1 MSHVRSSTPAP
12 GRPRVQPTAT
22 SVSNAR
28 SRFPSASVLTLFAL
42 AGSLVFSAWLNASAS
57 KSPALPAQSGQMP
70 GMNMGVPTRTPLSK
84 LPTTPVQTPTRMGGL
99 VMPPGMIMTGG
110 TSLEAMRDMAAV
122 DLSKI
127 TYTAP
132 STARGDQPLTP
143 HLLNGVKVFTLE
155 TSLINWN
162 VLPGVQV
169 AAYAVNHQVPGPR
182 IHLTEGDRVRFV
194 VKNALP
200 EPTTIHWH
208 GLSVPNS
215 MDGAGSVTQK
225 PIPPGGSFTYEFT
238 VRQAG
243 TFFYHSHTSV
253 DRQQGLG
260 LYGAL
265 IVDPRSAS
273 GVPRTDLD
281 YTLQLQEWTFKS
293 GYTFPSM
300 IMEGLLP
307 NYFTINGKAYPSTDV
322 VQMKVGQTI
331 RLRFIGSNNNFIHPM
346 HIHGGP
352 FEVVARDGN
361 TLAPAARFKADTLN
375 IGPGQRYDVLWTAR
389 AKGTWL
395 IHCHI
400 PHHITNDNVEI
411 KGGGGLTMAINVK
424 S

>member
-1 MSHVRSSTPAP
+1 MNRVHSSTPTP
-12 GRPRVQPTAT
+12 SLPRGQYSGTTVSVLRLRPS
-22 SVSNAR
+22 SVSI
-28 SRFPSASVLTLFAL
+28 SVLIAL
-42 AGSLVFSAWLNASAS
+42 AGGLVFSAWLNAGAA
-57 KSPALPAQSGQMP
+57 KSPALPSQSSQMS
-70 GMNMGVPTRTPLSK
+70 GMNMGLPTRTPVSK
-84 LPTTPVQTPTRMGGL
+84 LPRTPVQTPTRMGGL
-99 VMPPGMIMTGG
+99 VLPPGMIMTSG
-110 TSLEAMRDMAAV
+110 TSLESMRDMAAV
-122 DLSKI
+122 DLSKVR
-127 TYTAP
+127 YSAP
-132 STARGDQPLTP
+132 PAARGDRTLTP
-143 HLLNGVKVFTLE
+143 RLVNGVKVFALE
-155 TSLINWN
+155 TSLIDWN
-162 VLPGVQV
+162 ILPGVQV
-169 AAYAVNHQVPGPR
+169 AAYAVNRQVPGPR

-200 EPTTIHWH
+200 EATTIHWH

-215 MDGAGSVTQK
+215 MDGAGSVTQT

-238 VRQAG
+238 VHQAG

-265 IVDPRSAS
+265 IVDPRSSSSVA
-273 GVPRTDLD
+273 RTDLD

-307 NYFTINGKAYPSTDV
+307 NYFTINGKAYPSTDI

-352 FEVVARDGN
+352 FTVVARDGV
-361 TLAPAARFKADTLN
+361 TLAAGARFQADTLN
-375 IGPGQRYDVLWTAR
+375 VGPGQRYDVIWTAR
-389 AKGTWL
+389 ARGVWL

-400 PHHITNDNVEI
+400 PHHITNDNVEV

>member
-1 MSHVRSSTPAP
+1 MSRLPSSTPTP
-12 GRPRVQPTAT
+12 GRLRAQLTGT
-22 SVSNAR
+22 SVSGAHPR
-28 SRFPSASVLTLFAL
+28 YPYVSALTLFAL
-42 AGSLVFSAWLNASAS
+42 AGSLVFSAWLNAGAA
-57 KSPALPAQSGQMP
+57 KAPALPSQSGQMP
-70 GMNMGVPTRTPLSK
+70 GMSMGLPTRTPVSK
-84 LPTTPVQTPTRMGGL
+84 LPSTPLQTPTRMGDL
-99 VMPPGMIMTGG
+99 VMPPGMIMTSG
-110 TSLEAMRDMAAV
+110 TSLGAMQDMAAV
-122 DLSKI
+122 DLSKVS
-127 TYTAP
+127 YTAP
-132 STARGDQPLTP
+132 PTARGDQPLTP
-143 HLLNGVKVFTLE
+143 RLVNGVKVFALE

-162 VLPGVQV
+162 ILPGVQV
-169 AAYAVNHQVPGPR
+169 AAYAVNRQVPGPR

-200 EPTTIHWH
+200 EATTIHWH
-208 GLSVPNS
+208 GLAVPNN

-265 IVDPRSAS
+265 IVDPRRSY

-322 VQMKVGQTI
+322 VQMKVGQSI

-352 FEVVARDGN
+352 FTVVARDGV
-361 TLAPAARFKADTLN
+361 TLPAGARFQADTLN
-375 IGPGQRYDVLWTAR
+375 VGPGQRYDVIWTAR
-389 AKGTWL
+389 AKGVWL

-400 PHHITNDNVEI
+400 PHHITNDNVEV

>member
-1 MSHVRSSTPAP
+1 MSHVRPSTPTP
-12 GRPRVQPTAT
+12 GRPRAQPTGT
-22 SVSNAR
+22 SVAGVHPR
-28 SRFPSASVLTLFAL
+28 YPSVAALTLFAL
-42 AGSLVFSAWLNASAS
+42 AGSLVFSAWLNAGAA
-57 KSPALPAQSGQMP
+57 KSPALPSQSGQMP
-70 GMNMGVPTRTPLSK
+70 GMNMGLPTRTPVSK
-84 LPTTPVQTPTRMGGL
+84 LPSTPLQTPTRMGGL
-99 VMPPGMIMTGG
+99 VMPPGMIMTSG
-110 TSLEAMRDMAAV
+110 TSLESMRDMAAV
-122 DLSKI
+122 YLSKV

-143 HLLNGVKVFTLE
+143 RLVNGVKVFTLE

-162 VLPGVQV
+162 ILPGVQV

-182 IHLTEGDRVRFV
+182 IHLTEGDRVRIV
-194 VKNALP
+194 VKNSLP

-265 IVDPRSAS
+265 IVDPRSS
-273 GVPRTDLD
+273 SSVPRTDLD

-322 VQMKVGQTI
+322 VQMKVGQTV

-352 FEVVARDGN
+352 FTVVARDGAP
-361 TLAPAARFKADTLN
+361 LAAGARFEADTLN
-375 IGPGQRYDVLWTAR
+375 IGPGQRYDVIWTAR
-389 AKGTWL
+389 AKGVWL

-400 PHHITNDNVEI
+400 PHHITNDNVEV

>member
-1 MSHVRSSTPAP
+1 
-12 GRPRVQPTAT
+12 
-22 SVSNAR
+22 
-28 SRFPSASVLTLFAL
+28 
-42 AGSLVFSAWLNASAS
+42 
-57 KSPALPAQSGQMP
+57 MP
-70 GMNMGVPTRTPLSK
+70 GMNMGLPTRIPLSK
-84 LPTTPVQTPTRMGGL
+84 LSSTPVQTPTRMGGL
-99 VMPPGMIMTGG
+99 VMPPGMIMTSG
-110 TSLEAMRDMAAV
+110 TSLEAMQDMAAV
-122 DLSKI
+122 DLSKV

-132 STARGDQPLTP
+132 ATARGDQPLTP

-162 VLPGVQV
+162 ILPGVQV

-194 VKNALP
+194 VKNVLP
-200 EPTTIHWH
+200 EATTIHWH
-208 GLSVPNS
+208 GLAVPNS

-225 PIPPGGSFTYEFT
+225 PIPSGGSFPPGGSFTYEFT

-265 IVDPRSAS
+265 IVDPRSSS
-273 GVPRTDLD
+273 GMPRTDLD

-307 NYFTINGKAYPSTDV
+307 NYFTINGKAYLSTDV

-331 RLRFIGSNNNFIHPM
+331 QLRFIGSNNNFIHPM

-352 FEVVARDGN
+352 FTVVARDGV
-361 TLAPAARFKADTLN
+361 TLPAGARFQADTLN
-375 IGPGQRYDVLWTAR
+375 IGPGQRYDVIWTAR
-389 AKGTWL
+389 AKGVWL

-400 PHHITNDNVEI
+400 PHHITNDNVEV

>member
-42 AGSLVFSAWLNASAS
+42 AGSLVFSAWLNAGAS
-57 KSPALPAQSGQMP
+57 KSPALPARSGQMP

-375 IGPGQRYDVLWTAR
+375 IGPGQRYDVIWKAR

-400 PHHITNDNVEI
+400 PHHITNDNVEV